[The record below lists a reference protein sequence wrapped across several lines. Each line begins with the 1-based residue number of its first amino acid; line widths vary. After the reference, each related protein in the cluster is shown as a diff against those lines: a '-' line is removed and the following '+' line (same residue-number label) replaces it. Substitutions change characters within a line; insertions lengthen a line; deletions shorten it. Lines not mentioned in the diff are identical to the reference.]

1 MKTTHLYQKE
11 VTLQADRRQ
20 ISAELIKIISDLWYE
35 KSIEIVL
42 FRNQLIDKNVSEI
55 LNLHEYAGAFVGKPI
70 SIFHSIDIARA
81 LSEIQL
87 PPSKL
92 DLGKLTYEF
101 SLEEDKYPNA
111 RYFVMEKLKKAKSS
125 KEIKPKDVVLYG
137 FGRIGRLLAR
147 ELVSKT
153 GKGDQLRLRAIVV
166 REKNDAI
173 TLEKRASLLRY
184 DSIHGD
190 FMGSVVADAK
200 NNSLIINGTTVHVIS
215 ASSPE
220 EIDYTKWN
228 IKNALIIDNTGA
240 FTTQEALSR
249 HLKSKGAHKV
259 LLTAPGKGV
268 PNIVHGVNQNEYNP
282 DEIDIFSA
290 ASCTTNA
297 ITPILKVI
305 EDSLGIVKGHL
316 ETIHAY
322 TNDQNLV
329 DNMHKKYRRGR
340 AAALNMVITET
351 GAGTAVA
358 KAIPSLDGKLTSNAI
373 RVPVPNG
380 SLVVLNLEVN
390 QTTTIETIN
399 AIIKKSALE
408 GELVEQIKYSLN
420 NELVSTD
427 IVGTSAPSIYDSNAT
442 IVSKD
447 GKNIVL
453 YIWYDNEYGYSHQ
466 VIRLAKYIAKVRR
479 FTYY

>member
-92 DLGKLTYEF
+92 DIGKLTYEF

-111 RYFVMEKLKKAKSS
+111 RYFVMDKLKKAKSS

-153 GKGDQLRLRAIVV
+153 GKGDQLRLRAIVI

-190 FMGSVVADAK
+190 FMGSVTADIE
-200 NNSLIINGTTVHVIS
+200 NNALIINGTTVHVIS
-215 ASSPE
+215 ANSPE

-228 IKNALIIDNTGA
+228 IKNALVIDNTGA

-249 HLKSKGAHKV
+249 HLKSKGTHKV

-268 PNIVHGVNQNEYNP
+268 PNIVHGVNQSEYNP

-305 EDSLGIVKGHL
+305 EDSLGIEKGHL

-358 KAIPSLDGKLTSNAI
+358 KAIPSLEGKLTSNAI

-390 QTTTIETIN
+390 QTTTKENIN

-427 IVGTSAPSIYDSNAT
+427 IVGTSSPSIYDSNAT

-453 YIWYDNEYGYSHQ
+453 YIWYDNEFGYSHQ